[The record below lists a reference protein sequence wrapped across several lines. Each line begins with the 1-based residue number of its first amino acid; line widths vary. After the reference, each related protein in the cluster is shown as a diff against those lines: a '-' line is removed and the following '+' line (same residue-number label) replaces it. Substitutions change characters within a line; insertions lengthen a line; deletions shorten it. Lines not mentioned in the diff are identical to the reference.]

1 MDAGVIL
8 EPQRR
13 LPAAARLYWGLS
25 IGLRAAVA
33 ALIAL
38 TLGSDLAGEVGLA
51 AWIPFALVAAGG
63 AAAALVIPEVR
74 WRRWRYE
81 VRDNEIDLRHG
92 LWTTRRTL
100 VPIRRIQHVDT
111 EAGPLQNAF
120 SLAAVDFHTAAGRTR
135 IPALGRDEAD
145 TIRRR
150 VGELART
157 RDDV

>member
-1 MDAGVIL
+1 MDAGAIP

-13 LPAAARLYWGLS
+13 LPGAARWYWGLS
-25 IGLRAAVA
+25 IGLRGAVA
-33 ALIAL
+33 ALVAL
-38 TLGSDLAGEVGLA
+38 TVGSELAGEVDLA
-51 AWIPFALVAAGG
+51 PWLPVTVVAAVG

-100 VPIRRIQHVDT
+100 IPIRRIQHVDT

-120 SLAAVDFHTAAGRTR
+120 SLAAVDFHTAAGPTR
-135 IPALGRDEAD
+135 IPALGRYEAD
-145 TIRRR
+145 MIRRR